1 MSVWSDFGFRANPYD
16 SRALPATEEGAQLLV
31 GRTGELRAL
40 TSQLE
45 NTTLH
50 PTIEGAN
57 GVGKTSLVL
66 VAGFIAMKAYRD
78 RQSEHLFLPMTD
90 PLQIMADAAAFESKA
105 LLAIAQTIVGYKDF
119 LIQCGIEP
127 AGLGD
132 LERWLNDPILR
143 SGGGGFQFLGTG
155 ANGEVNAEVNTGT
168 GYQDSGLEQ
177 HLRAVLSEIFP
188 TAESGG
194 VIAIIDNMEL
204 LGTSTEAKRMLERVR
219 DTTLN
224 LPGVRWVMCG
234 AMGIVRASVSSPRLA
249 GRVSLPIE
257 LGPVP
262 DDEIEALVDAR
273 LQHFA
278 NRPTFRAP
286 VGPAAFR
293 HLFEVSN
300 HNLRD
305 ALRYAQEFTIWLD
318 LQGETGR
325 PQDELL
331 GLLEVWLA
339 EEAEKINASIRL
351 QPRQW
356 RLFDD
361 LAAAGGTCA
370 PGDYEAFGFASL
382 QRMRTNFAEL
392 ERSDLIVA
400 EIDEDDHRRRTVNFT
415 SKGWIV
421 HYARSRFESGAHLQS
436 PGGSNVPP
444 PARRD

>member
-16 SRALPATEEGAQLLV
+16 TGALPATEEGAQLLV
-31 GRTGELRAL
+31 GRDAELRAL
-40 TSQLE
+40 SSQLE

-66 VAGFIAMKAYRD
+66 VAGFMAMKAFRD
-78 RQSEHLFLPMTD
+78 RQSDHLYLPMTE
-90 PLQIMADAAAFESKA
+90 PLQVMADAVAFERKA
-105 LLAIAQTIVGYKDF
+105 LLAIAQTVVGYKDF
-119 LIQCGIEP
+119 LSKCGIEP
-127 AGLGD
+127 EGLSD
-132 LERWLNDPILR
+132 LERWLNNPVLR
-143 SGGGGFQFLGTG
+143 SGGGGFQILGSG
-155 ANGEVNAEVNTGT
+155 ANANVVAEVNTGA

-177 HLRAVLSEIFP
+177 QVRAVLGEIFP
-188 TAESGG
+188 APESGG

-204 LGTSTEAKRMLERVR
+204 LATSTEAKRMLERVR
-219 DTTLN
+219 DSSLS

-249 GRVSLPIE
+249 GRVALPIE

-262 DDEIEALVDAR
+262 DDQIEALVDAR

-278 NRPTFRAP
+278 SRPTFRAP
-286 VGPAAFR
+286 VGAMEFR
-293 HLFEVSN
+293 HLYEVSN
-300 HNLRD
+300 QNLRD
-305 ALRYAQEFTIWLD
+305 ALRYAQEFTSWLD
-318 LQGETGR
+318 LQGETSR
-325 PQDELL
+325 PQADML

-339 EEAEKINASIRL
+339 EEAEKINSSIRL

-361 LAAAGGTCA
+361 LAKAGGTCA
-370 PGDYEAFGFASL
+370 PGDYEAFGFQSM

-392 ERSDLIVA
+392 ERADLIVA

-421 HYARSRFESGAHLQS
+421 HYARSEFVSGAHLQS
-436 PGGSNVPP
+436 PGGSNVTPRP
-444 PARRD
+444 QTS